1 MSINGFTLVDSH
13 VHLLPGRLGEK
24 VRAFFDAGVGS
35 RSPLAYPNNH
45 PEVVSML
52 SAEGVDAVWSLP
64 YAHKPGV
71 AIGLNEASALTAT
84 QFVRSP
90 VQVIGGATV
99 HPGDDEP
106 LEIVTDAVDALG
118 LRVLK
123 LHCSVGNFS
132 VNDVRLAPVMSF
144 AAQRRLPVVIHLGHN
159 VNGRTE
165 EDELP
170 VIGELAD
177 QYPDMPLILAHC
189 GHHSARAAMEL
200 MDNHPSLYADIT
212 PVVTEHPDITAE
224 HVEKFADRILFGSD
238 APNTALSVTDGVRW
252 LEAMN
257 LDESI
262 FGAVLGGNAMRLTA
276 RVLFF

>member
-1 MSINGFTLVDSH
+1 MSINGFTMVDSH

-24 VRAFFDAGVGS
+24 VRSFFDVGVS
-35 RSPLAYPNNH
+35 KSSPLAYPNDH
-45 PEVVSML
+45 PVVVSML
-52 SAEGVDAVWSLP
+52 ASEGVDAVWSLP

-99 HPGDDEP
+99 HPGDSDP
-106 LEIVTDAVDALG
+106 LAIVTDAVDALG

-132 VNDVRLAPVMSF
+132 VDDPRLEPVMAF
-144 AAQRRLPVVIHLGHN
+144 AGERRLPVVVHLGHN

-170 VIGELAD
+170 AIGELAD
-177 QYPDMPLILAHC
+177 RHPDMPLILAHC
-189 GHHSARAAMEL
+189 GHHSARAAIEL
-200 MDNHPSLYADIT
+200 MENHPTLYADVT
-212 PVVTEHPDITAE
+212 PVVTEHPDVTAE
-224 HVEKFADRILFGSD
+224 HLERFADRILFGSD
-238 APNTALSVTDGVRW
+238 APNTALSVTDGIRW
-252 LEAMN
+252 LESMN
-257 LDESI
+257 LEESV
-262 FGAVLGGNAMRLTA
+262 FEAVIGGNALRLTA
-276 RVLFF
+276 RVLSL